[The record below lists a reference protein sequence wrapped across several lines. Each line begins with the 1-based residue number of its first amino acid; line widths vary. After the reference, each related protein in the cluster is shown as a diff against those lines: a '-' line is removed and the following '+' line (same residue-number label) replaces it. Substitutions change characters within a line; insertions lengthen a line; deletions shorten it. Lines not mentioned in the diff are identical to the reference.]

1 VIDDPEIRAMFA
13 GELAERAGRLVG
25 AAQLA
30 RSGTAT
36 AGDLDLLLREAHT
49 IKGTGRMMGCLAVG
63 EAARVVEQ
71 AAERLDEPAVAAAV
85 ERIGSR
91 LVETAI
97 ADPAAPEIG
106 LDQAVESLRAMLEGR
121 PDPDAPDSLPTP
133 PAVVP
138 PPPEPR
144 PVPYLTGA
152 ASGLP
157 GVPIPGPDSNELG
170 GLLSTLDSW
179 AFGETVRVDSASL
192 FRLINTICSL
202 RVDTE
207 VLETLV
213 LTATAAEEPSPE
225 LLARL
230 RDEVLRAGRD
240 ADAVQ
245 RQALELAAAPVSEIT
260 ATCPQL
266 VRYLARKTGKEVRFE
281 LVGDESR
288 ADRQVLERLSDPL
301 RQLLVNAVQHGLET
315 PEERIAAGKPRTGLV
330 SVRALVKESTL
341 EIVVE
346 DDGRGVDWDEVHRV
360 ASARQLVG
368 ERSPVDPS
376 LLQPLLFAAGL
387 GTADASDLIWGE
399 GSGLAAVTAAVEDL
413 HGNMSLETTPG
424 EGTRVRLVVPVSRS
438 LQDAVIV
445 GAGGHQWGI
454 SEAVIHDALSIER
467 VRIEG
472 SGERARLEWE
482 GMAIPVYSLAAA
494 LGLNPTEDPR
504 AVLVVSSR
512 SGRVGFT
519 VERLLGSRQIA
530 VRELGPLLGGL
541 PHVTGAALLG
551 GGDVIVLVDPGR
563 LAESAFAAGRAG
575 PRHRVLVV
583 DDSLGV
589 RQVVGSAL
597 GSAGFDVSL
606 AATAAEGLD
615 HLGHSPVD
623 AVLVDFVLPDM
634 DGVTLVEMIRSRGVG
649 VPIVMLSGM
658 ATRRDQERALL
669 AGADMYLD
677 KDDMRHGALAETL
690 RDLMVTFSEAV

>member
-1 VIDDPEIRAMFA
+1 VIDDPEIRSMFA
-13 GELAERAGRLVG
+13 GELAERAGRLMG

-30 RSGTAT
+30 RSGTANS
-36 AGDLDLLLREAHT
+36 GDLDLLRREAHT
-49 IKGTGRMMGCLAVG
+49 IKGTGRMMGYVAVG
-63 EAARVVEQ
+63 EAAWVVEQ
-71 AAERLDEPAVAAAV
+71 AAERFEEPAVAAAV
-85 ERIGSR
+85 ERIARR
-91 LVETAI
+91 LVETAG
-97 ADPAAPEIG
+97 ADPATPEIG
-106 LDQAVESLRAMLEGR
+106 LDQAVDSLREMLEGR
-121 PDPDAPDSLPTP
+121 PGPDSLPPP
-133 PAVVP
+133 PAGMP
-138 PPPEPR
+138 AALDPR
-144 PVPYLTGA
+144 PGPDLPEA

-157 GVPIPGPDSNELG
+157 DVTIPGPDSNELG

-213 LTATAAEEPSPE
+213 LAATAEGGPSPE
-225 LLARL
+225 LPARL

-281 LVGDESR
+281 LVGDDSR

-301 RQLLVNAVQHGLET
+301 RQLLANAVHHGLEP
-315 PEERIAAGKPRTGLV
+315 PEERAAAGKSRTGLV
-330 SVRALVKESTL
+330 SVTAQVKDSTL
-341 EIVVE
+341 EIAVE
-346 DDGRGVDWDEVHRV
+346 DDGRGVDWEEVHGV
-360 ASARQLVG
+360 ASAQHLIE
-368 ERSPVDPS
+368 ERSPVDPA
-376 LLQPLLFAAGL
+376 LLQPLLFVAGF
-387 GTADASDLIWGE
+387 GTAGPTDLVSGD
-399 GSGLAAVTAAVEDL
+399 GSGLAAVASAVEDL
-413 HGNMSLETTPG
+413 HGNLSLETTPG
-424 EGTRVRLVVPVSRS
+424 EGTRVTLVVPVSRS
-438 LQDAVIV
+438 LQDAMIV
-445 GAGGHQWGI
+445 HAGGHQWGI
-454 SEAVIHDALSIER
+454 PEAVIHDAVPID
-467 VRIEG
+467 RIRFDG
-472 SGERARLEWE
+472 DGEPDRLEWE
-482 GMAIPVYSLAAA
+482 GSAVPVYSLAGA
-494 LGLNPTEDPR
+494 LGLSPNEDPR

-512 SGRVGFT
+512 SGRVAFT

-541 PHVTGAALLG
+541 PHLTGAAMLG

-563 LAESAFAAGRAG
+563 LAESASAAAGQAG
-575 PRHRVLVV
+575 PRHSVLVI

-589 RQVVGSAL
+589 RQVVGGTL

-615 HLGHSPVD
+615 QLDRSPVD

-634 DGVTLVEMIRSRGVG
+634 DGVTLVEMIRARGVG

-658 ATRRDQERALL
+658 ATRSDQERALR

-677 KDDMRHGALAETL
+677 KDDMRRGALAETL
-690 RDLMVTFSEAV
+690 RGLLETFSEVV